1 MPRVAAGLLL
11 LAAWPA
17 YPADPNAA
25 ALKDK
30 WVRIGDADFELFTNA
45 GDTAARE
52 ALRQL
57 QQVRGFFLKASPL
70 PLLDEFPVRI
80 IVFKS
85 PEQFAHYVSEA
96 GRTAFYV
103 PGPKRDYIVMSDSP
117 NEYRYAIHEYMH
129 LIVRHSGLHLPT
141 WLNEGWADV
150 YSTLK
155 PVDDGVAVG
164 DLLDARVH
172 TLLLEKW
179 LDIDTLTTITPASPI
194 YQGKGQT
201 EVFYAESWALAH
213 MLFLAP
219 EYTGSFP
226 KFVAAMHHG
235 KSFDDAC
242 QSAFGKSST
251 QVYADL
257 KKYFER
263 KKMYGRVFKAQL
275 GKSASPP
282 AVTPVDAFDASLV
295 LADVLAAIGRRA
307 EAKEEYAALHSQ
319 QPGRFEVSE
328 SLGYLAFVEKDAA
341 AARQNFED
349 AFAAGDSD
357 PQLCFELAMLDRNAK
372 QPAAK
377 IVGAL
382 ERAVH
387 SKPGY
392 TDALLQLGLM
402 RIADEQY
409 ESGLDALM
417 RIDKIP
423 PEKATPVFAA
433 LAYGHLET
441 GDLARARK
449 EVETAKQYART
460 PDETRRADRM
470 VVMIDARARSL
481 APPHPGEKIQ
491 KVEGTLRQVTCSD
504 SGNRVSLTVGEK
516 VMIFDLPD
524 AQAVEFVHQGEG
536 ALSLACGPQK
546 PLPLRVEYAP
556 SSIVD
561 QASAGVIRRLEY

>member
-85 PEQFAHYVSEA
+85 PEQFAHYVSET

-103 PGPKRDYIVMSDSP
+103 PSPKRDYIVMSDSP

-235 KSFDDAC
+235 KNFDDAC
-242 QSAFGKSST
+242 QSAFGKSSAK
-251 QVYADL
+251 VYADL
-257 KKYFER
+257 KKYYER

-349 AFAAGDSD
+349 AFAAGDPD
-357 PQLCFELAMLDRNAK
+357 PQMCFELAMLDRNAK

-449 EVETAKQYART
+449 EVETAKPVSYTHLRAH
-460 PDETRRADRM
+460 ET
-470 VVMIDARARSL
+470 
-481 APPHPGEKIQ
+481 
-491 KVEGTLRQVTCSD
+491 
-504 SGNRVSLTVGEK
+504 
-516 VMIFDLPD
+516 
-524 AQAVEFVHQGEG
+524 
-536 ALSLACGPQK
+536 
-546 PLPLRVEYAP
+546 
-556 SSIVD
+556 
-561 QASAGVIRRLEY
+561 